1 MMIQDTF
8 PFLKE
13 NSQKNRMLYLQ
24 NAWGIFRKFSWLY
37 YLYLQIQNWWVLYI
51 HEMLLVYRLETFK
64 NYKEVKYIVIMIITI
79 ICIFSILCDISSA
92 VENCFQKI
100 LSSPPEKIDPPATKN
115 SKSVSPPFLLT
126 LKFFSPPP
134 PYPAERGGGHCEWCI
149 TGSMWCFVK
158 RLVICISQYE
168 VFMNCIL
175 AENTFH
181 ESGRVKRTKGS
192 GFKTCK

>member
-79 ICIFSILCDISSA
+79 ICIFSILCDILSA

-134 PYPAERGGGHCEWCI
+134 PYPAERGGRTLW
-149 TGSMWCFVK
+149 MVYY
-158 RLVICISQYE
+158 RQYV
-168 VFMNCIL
+168 VFC
-175 AENTFH
+175 
-181 ESGRVKRTKGS
+181 
-192 GFKTCK
+192 

>member
-100 LSSPPEKIDPPATKN
+100 LSSPPEKIDPPATKKKC
-115 SKSVSPPFLLT
+115 KSPFFANIEIFQPPSPIPCRKGGEDTVNGVLQAVCGVLLND
-126 LKFFSPPP
+126 LWFVFHNMKFSWTAF
-134 PYPAERGGGHCEWCI
+134 
-149 TGSMWCFVK
+149 
-158 RLVICISQYE
+158 
-168 VFMNCIL
+168 
-175 AENTFH
+175 
-181 ESGRVKRTKGS
+181 
-192 GFKTCK
+192 

>member
-1 MMIQDTF
+1 
-8 PFLKE
+8 
-13 NSQKNRMLYLQ
+13 
-24 NAWGIFRKFSWLY
+24 
-37 YLYLQIQNWWVLYI
+37 
-51 HEMLLVYRLETFK
+51 MLLVYRLETFK